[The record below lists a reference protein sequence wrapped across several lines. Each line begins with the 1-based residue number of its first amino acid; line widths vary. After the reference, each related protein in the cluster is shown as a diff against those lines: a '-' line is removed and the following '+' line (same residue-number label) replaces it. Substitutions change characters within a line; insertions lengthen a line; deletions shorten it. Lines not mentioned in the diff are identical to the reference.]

1 MRIGFLPD
9 DIWTIR
15 KVATW
20 LYGEWG
26 HLNPGSTLDR
36 AVYRVALRAR
46 THTIPLALVA
56 WEDARPVGTTSL
68 IAHDMKSRRNLTPWL
83 TSVYVLPDYRK
94 RGIGSALCRR
104 TILEARRLSLGRIYL
119 FTPDKMAFYKAL
131 GWKEMRRVEIRAK
144 TFTIMFR
151 S

>member
-1 MRIGFLPD
+1 MRIEYLPD

-26 HLNPGSTLDR
+26 HLNPGSTLER
-36 AVYRVALRAR
+36 AIYRVTLRAR
-46 THTIPLALVA
+46 ARTIPLALVA
-56 WEDARPVGTTSL
+56 WEDGLPVGTTSL
-68 IAHDMKSRRNLTPWL
+68 VAHDMQSRRNLTPWL

-94 RGIGSALCRR
+94 RGIGGALCRR
-104 TILEARRLSLGRIYL
+104 TMMEARRLRLGRIYL
-119 FTPDKMAFYKAL
+119 FTLDKMAFYKAL
-131 GWKEMRRVEIRAK
+131 GWKEMRQVEIRAK
-144 TFTIMFR
+144 TFTIMAR